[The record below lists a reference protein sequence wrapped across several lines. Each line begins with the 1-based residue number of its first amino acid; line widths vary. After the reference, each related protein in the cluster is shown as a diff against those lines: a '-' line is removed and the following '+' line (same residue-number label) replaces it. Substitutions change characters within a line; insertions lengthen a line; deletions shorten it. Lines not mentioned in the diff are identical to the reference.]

1 MYTYPSDCLN
11 RQRNEVTAMK
21 FKNIFKRKR
30 KHRIQKAI
38 AAILNQVF
46 IKSIGSY
53 GAFLIDENGHLVDE
67 WDMDEAEAADV
78 SGIE

>member
-11 RQRNEVTAMK
+11 RQRNEVTALK

-46 IKSIGSY
+46 IRSIGSY
-53 GAFLIDENGHLVDE
+53 GAFLIDENGQLVDE
-67 WDMDEAEAADV
+67 WDTDE
-78 SGIE
+78 IETVALNDI